1 MPSRAGS
8 YPVGAPPDRAGARG
22 GARGRAGVGVGGA
35 PECARFGRENLD
47 FGRFHDQNVRIQRSD
62 GDRLLA
68 GGSRDDL
75 RLIPTG

>member
-22 GARGRAGVGVGGA
+22 GARAWARAWA

>member
-1 MPSRAGS
+1 MCG
-8 YPVGAPPDRAGARG
+8 GAGAR
-22 GARGRAGVGVGGA
+22 AGGA

-62 GDRLLA
+62 RDRLLA

>member
-1 MPSRAGS
+1 M
-8 YPVGAPPDRAGARG
+8 
-22 GARGRAGVGVGGA
+22 GARGRRGLGVGVGAGVA